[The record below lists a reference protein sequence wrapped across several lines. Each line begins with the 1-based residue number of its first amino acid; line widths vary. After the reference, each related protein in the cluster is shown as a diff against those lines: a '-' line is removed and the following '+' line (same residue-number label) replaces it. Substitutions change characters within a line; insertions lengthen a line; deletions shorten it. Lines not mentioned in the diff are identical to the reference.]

1 MKAHARYS
9 PSGAYGWLRCSR
21 YEGNPTSSRDA
32 DYGTAGHTLAER
44 CLNNCVDAVAYLGT
58 VIVAGDTEFTVDIA
72 MAAAVQKYL
81 DFVRQQPGLLLVEER
96 LPISHITGEADA
108 YGTSDAVR
116 LLPQE
121 IIVIDLKLGA
131 NPRNQVSADNNPQL
145 GIYGL
150 AAYDQYSFV
159 YDFQSVRLVIV
170 QPRLDHISESSLSLA
185 ELQAFRDSIRPAK
198 SVQAGPQQC
207 KWCRHRKV
215 CPERQAFENQQVID
229 DFSDLSEEELFM

>member
-9 PSGAYGWLRCSR
+9 PSGAFAWLRCSG
-21 YEGNPTSSRDA
+21 YESNPASSRDA
-32 DYGTAGHTLAER
+32 DYGTAGHVLAER
-44 CLNNCVDAVAYLGT
+44 CLNSRMNAAAQLGT
-58 VIVAGDTEFTVDIA
+58 LIEVGDSSFTVDNA
-72 MAAAVQKYL
+72 MVVAVQKYL
-81 DFVRQQPGLLLVEER
+81 DFVRKLPGILLVEER

-116 LLPQE
+116 LLPEE

-131 NPRNQVSADNNPQL
+131 NPRNRVNAENNPQL

-150 AAYDQYSFV
+150 AAYDLYSFV

-185 ELQAFRDSIRPAK
+185 ELQAFRESIRPAK

>member
-1 MKAHARYS
+1 VKAHARYS
-9 PSGAYGWLRCSR
+9 PSGAFAWLRCSG
-21 YEGNPTSSRDA
+21 YESNPTSSRDA

-44 CLNNCVDAVAYLGT
+44 CLNSSMDAAAHLGA
-58 VIVAGDTEFTVDIA
+58 VIEVGDSSFTVDTS
-72 MAAAVQKYL
+72 MAVAVQKYL
-81 DFVRQQPGLLLVEER
+81 DFVRKLPGILLVEER

-116 LLPQE
+116 LLPEE

-131 NPRNQVSADNNPQL
+131 NPRNRVSAENNPQL

-150 AAYDQYSFV
+150 AAFDQYSFI

-170 QPRLDHISESSLSLA
+170 QPRLDHISESTLTLS
-185 ELQAFRDSIRPAK
+185 ELQTFRKSIRPAE
-198 SVQAGPQQC
+198 SVQAGSQQC

-215 CPERQAFENQQVID
+215 CPERQAFDSRQVVD
-229 DFSDLSEEELFM
+229 DFADLSQEGLVM